1 MININVGPNILV
13 GMLIIAAFLGL
24 YFVRTVKFELARD
37 VDMFYTSLGLMYS
50 SILIIH
56 GWRGNDIVFMP
67 AIHTEIDKINAIVR
81 VARIIVCD
89 RFSFDILKDVLQ
101 KNRED
106 IIRPPEI
113 ICIENYI
120 VINSINLL
128 KRELGL
134 G

>member
-56 GWRGNDIVFMP
+56 GWRLDPILLFSQILILMTLLGIGWENIRLRGLLIVDKMKYKTSGN
-67 AIHTEIDKINAIVR
+67 
-81 VARIIVCD
+81 
-89 RFSFDILKDVLQ
+89 KD
-101 KNRED
+101 
-106 IIRPPEI
+106 
-113 ICIENYI
+113 Y
-120 VINSINLL
+120 
-128 KRELGL
+128 LGL
-134 G
+134 